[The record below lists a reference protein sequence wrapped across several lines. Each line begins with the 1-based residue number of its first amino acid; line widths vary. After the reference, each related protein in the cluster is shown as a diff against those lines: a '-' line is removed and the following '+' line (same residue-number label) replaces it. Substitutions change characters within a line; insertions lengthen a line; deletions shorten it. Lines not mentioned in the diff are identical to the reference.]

1 MFFTHG
7 QIGHIS
13 RRAQIFSSPLGFTT
27 THSPLRGVLVM
38 TIGCKSAQS
47 GHSTSPSLR
56 SVLFAALRSAGSA
69 GILTEQ
75 LRRGSARPIGK
86 VNRCNY
92 RTTSHPFGFSRYT
105 CRVASR
111 NLFATLRHIEPIYF
125 LRKNS
130 SQHFGKVKRYPF
142 RGSFAGTSSRSTCH
156 AAYFL

>member
-47 GHSTSPSLR
+47 GHSTSRPLR
-56 SVLFAALRSAGSA
+56 SVLFAALRSASSV

-75 LRRGSARPIGK
+75 LRRDSVRPIGK
-86 VNRCNY
+86 VNRYTC
-92 RTTSHPFGFSRYT
+92 RTASHPFGFSRYT
-105 CRVASR
+105 YRVASR
-111 NLFATLRHIEPIYF
+111 DLFATRRHIEPIDF

-130 SQHFGKVKRYPF
+130 SQHFGKVKRYPL
-142 RGSFAGTSSRSTCH
+142 RGSFAGTSSRSTCC
-156 AAYFL
+156 AAYFV